1 MKFAATRHQLGFDL
15 QPRTPYFIQLR
26 VMRGLFIPMRSRK
39 EGREI
44 YISKGKPHPQP
55 TQPPQKSIRLVMA
68 SIFLGPSSRGK
79 VRVIRTPICLEWM
92 AIEHTQHNRL
102 KLCGN

>member
-1 MKFAATRHQLGFDL
+1 MKFATTRHWLGFDL
-15 QPRTPYFIQLR
+15 HPRTPSFIQLR

-55 TQPPQKSIRLVMA
+55 TQPPQKSIRLMSG
-68 SIFLGPSSRGK
+68 SIFLGPSSKGK
-79 VRVIRTPICLEWM
+79 ARVIRTSICLESG
-92 AIEHTQHNRL
+92 AIEHTQQNRL